1 MSEGSRTFFFLED
14 SLVQK
19 RSVVLG
25 MEKDRQPVVEL
36 LIPRWVLKMR
46 QPKIEARR
54 RETEIPDSLSG
65 KESSVV

>member
-54 RETEIPDSLSG
+54 RETEIPDSLPG